1 MGFPIARRSSSIEP
15 GVGAIHLGVSL
26 DDRLSQ
32 ALAAMAPSGTPGC
45 HSTTYIARAD
55 GTLITVGT
63 KKRAWCAK
71 ETRFSF
77 TRDAG
82 FRRMNEQETKPA
94 VVREPDEE

>member
-1 MGFPIARRSSSIEP
+1 MVVNIRT
-15 GVGAIHLGVSL
+15 
-26 DDRLSQ
+26 Q

-63 KKRAWCAK
+63 KKRARFAK
-71 ETRFSF
+71 DTRFSF

-94 VVREPDEE
+94 IVREPDEE